1 MMELSTFAIEGSYHT
16 LVQIAY
22 SLAHIGQV

>member
-1 MMELSTFAIEGSYHT
+1 MELSTVAIEGSYHT

-22 SLAHIGQV
+22 SLAYIEQV